1 MRKLTTLTLLAA
13 FLLAGCASQPKFAG
27 RPPSFRGEAAESVWR
42 EQLGVTPMRM
52 ASKATVRAARAAKF
66 VGSDFVSRPVKPGHT
81 LAAPML
87 VQTENSGQVD
97 LFLGDNGPV
106 VRIEANSTVNLVRL
120 NYDRDSSEAPKRVET
135 MFDLV
140 EGRILG
146 SVKPMEPGSV
156 YMIRTAGGVIRIKG
170 TQYEVAADGHTRII
184 EGEAEVFSR
193 GKRFT
198 VKSGQSYFPNS
209 GLTVGDGDAG

>member
-1 MRKLTTLTLLAA
+1 MRKLTTHATLAA
-13 FLLAGCASQPKFAG
+13 LILAGCASQPKFAG

-52 ASKATVRAARAAKF
+52 GSKATVRAARAAKF

-81 LAAPML
+81 LAAPMM
-87 VQTENSGQVD
+87 VQTESNGQVD

-106 VRIEANSTVNLVRL
+106 VRIEKNSTVTIVRL
-120 NYDRDSSEAPKRVET
+120 NYERDSPDGPKRVET
-135 MFDLV
+135 MLDLV

-146 SVKPMEPGSV
+146 SVKPLEPGSV

-170 TQYEVAADGHTRII
+170 TQFEVGADGHTRIV
-184 EGEAEVFSR
+184 EGEAEVFSA

-209 GLTVGDGDAG
+209 GLTVGDDI